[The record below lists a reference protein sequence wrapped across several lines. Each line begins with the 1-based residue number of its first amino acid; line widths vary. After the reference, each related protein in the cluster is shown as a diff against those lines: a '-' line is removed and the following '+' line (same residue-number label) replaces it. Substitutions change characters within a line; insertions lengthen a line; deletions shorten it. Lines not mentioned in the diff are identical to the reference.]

1 MALGS
6 ATPVNAVLVPFI
18 RLAIKE
24 DCLIAVGVTV
34 ELVAKLPLKGPKKLL
49 VALTEVAANLTIASS
64 PVSFIAKLE

>member
-18 RLAIKE
+18 RLAIKA
-24 DCLIAVGVTV
+24 DCLIAVGPAA
-34 ELVAKLPLKGPKKLL
+34 VAPVKLPLKGPKKLL